1 VDAHAV
7 LQESCLAFP
16 WNWSAWLDLAEIC
29 VGGGGGGGSAAA
41 GAPLAASAVPEGFN
55 GQDAAAAAFPPS
67 LGAGAAPEDACL
79 AVALRGPAPWTR
91 KLFVAHALVR
101 LRGTTLEGVGATSRV
116 DR

>member
-1 VDAHAV
+1 M
-7 LQESCLAFP
+7 LQEACLVFP

-29 VGGGGGGGSAAA
+29 VGGSGGGGSAA
-41 GAPLAASAVPEGFN
+41 APLAASAVPEGFN

-101 LRGTTLEGVGATSRV
+101 LRGTTLEGIGATPRV